1 MAGVQERTVNVWND
15 KIKARVKV
23 QGSGP
28 ALVFLH
34 GGWGPQWG
42 EFHDTLAR
50 DFTVYAPDHPGT
62 SEGDPEAHRPLDDMW
77 DLALFYDELFDKLG
91 LSTPALIGH
100 SFGGMVAG
108 DIAANFPKRI
118 RKLVLIDSLG
128 IWLDDSPIRNYM
140 VTPIAELIPMI
151 FADPNHPAVGTFVPN
166 PTDTEAMIRVHWALG
181 CTGKFCWPLPDKGLR
196 KRIHR
201 VSAPTLVLW
210 GKQDHLTPAA
220 YAHEFVKLIKGAK
233 VELVDQASHMLPI
246 EQPQAAAKAV
256 TDFVKR

>member
-1 MAGVQERTVNVWND
+1 MAGAQERIVNVWDD
-15 KIKARVKV
+15 KIKAHVKV
-23 QGSGP
+23 AGSGP

-34 GGWGPQWG
+34 GGWGPQWT

-62 SEGDPEAHRPLDDMW
+62 SDGDPESHRALDDMW

-91 LSTPALIGH
+91 LDKPALVGH

-108 DIAANFPKRI
+108 DVAANFPKRVG
-118 RKLVLIDSLG
+118 KLVLIDSLG

-140 VTPIAELIPMI
+140 VTPITELVPMI
-151 FADPNHPAVGTFVPN
+151 FANPSHPSVGTFVPN
-166 PTDTEAMIRVHWALG
+166 PTDTEAMVRTHWALG

-201 VSAPTLVLW
+201 VTAPTLVLW
-210 GKQDHLTPAA
+210 GKQDHLVPAA

-233 VELVDQASHMLPI
+233 VELIDQASHMLPI
-246 EQPQAAAKAV
+246 EQPAAAAKAV
-256 TDFVKR
+256 ADFVKR